1 MYCNYIDRLAVCL
14 LPDVLRDALGLL
26 TDFARLPPGHYP
38 IDGTRLFA
46 LVQEMETGYAEERLF
61 EAHARYLDVQYL
73 VSGIERIGYL
83 PRGSQVVL
91 REDRLEDSDIAL
103 YDSPLPA
110 SELLLTPGMYAVFE
124 AGELHRPCCSVAEPA
139 PIRKVVLKLRQEKT
153 A

>member
-1 MYCNYIDRLAVCL
+1 MYCDHIDHLAVCP
-14 LPDVLRDALGLL
+14 LPDALRNALGLL
-26 TDFARLPPGHYP
+26 TDFALLPPGHYP

-73 VSGIERIGYL
+73 VSGVERIGYL
-83 PRGSQVVL
+83 PRGSEVRL
-91 REDRLEDSDIAL
+91 HEDRLEESDIAL
-103 YDSPLPA
+103 YDSPQAA

-124 AGELHRPCCSVAEPA
+124 AGELHRPCCAVASPA
-139 PIRKVVLKLRQEKT
+139 PIRKVVLKLRQGEV